1 MRAWT
6 LADFGFDNLDLREVD
21 TPTPGPHDLLVQ
33 VSAVSLN
40 YRDKALVEGNYSPE
54 KMPKGLIVG
63 ADSAGV
69 VTAVGSDVTKW
80 KVGDRVTS
88 HFYST
93 WADGPWDDAHTDA
106 MIGGP
111 IDGGLAE
118 FMLLHE
124 DRVVKSPDNLTDAE
138 AATLPIAALTA
149 WFSLFHHGKL
159 GQGGSVLVQGT
170 GGVSVFAI
178 QIASAFGARVIATS
192 SSDDKLA
199 VAKELGATDLINY
212 RTTPD
217 WAGRVLELTDGKGV
231 DVVIDVAGG
240 DGVNDSVRAAKAG
253 GVVAVIGFLAGQTTN
268 LDLMTVLFRQTTIQ
282 GIAVGTRFAFEE
294 LVAFLDEHKISPV
307 IDSTYRFEDAKT
319 AYDRLAEGP
328 LGKVVI
334 EVR

>member
-1 MRAWT
+1 
-6 LADFGFDNLDLREVD
+6 
-21 TPTPGPHDLLVQ
+21 
-33 VSAVSLN
+33 
-40 YRDKALVEGNYSPE
+40 
-54 KMPKGLIVG
+54 
-63 ADSAGV
+63 
-69 VTAVGSDVTKW
+69 
-80 KVGDRVTS
+80 
-88 HFYST
+88 
-93 WADGPWDDAHTDA
+93 

-118 FMLLHE
+118 YMLLHE

-159 GQGGSVLVQGT
+159 GKGGSVLVQGT

-199 VAKELGATDLINY
+199 VAKELGATDLIDY

-217 WAGRVLELTDGKGV
+217 WASEVLELTDGKGV
-231 DVVIDVAGG
+231 DVFIDVAGG
-240 DGVNDSVRAAKAG
+240 DGINDSVRAAKAG
-253 GVVAVIGFLAGQTTN
+253 GLVAVIGFLAGQTTN
-268 LDLMTVLFRQTTIQ
+268 LDLMTVLFRQTTVQ
-282 GIAVGTRFAFEE
+282 GIAVGTLAAFQE
-294 LVAFLDEHKISPV
+294 LVEFLDRHAIRPV
-307 IDSTYRFEDAKT
+307 IDSTFRFEDAKA